1 MTFALSSVFILL
13 LCWTSY
19 ASAYKYGMVMSV
31 CTGTMYS
38 RAEKVGENPI
48 ACMKLFGTSP
58 QPGWLG
64 NLSLPVYTLARGSTG
79 NGNRES
85 SGGHVEQGLEQE
97 RHDQGPGG
105 VQLWSYGTD
114 GDRKGN

>member
-1 MTFALSSVFILL
+1 
-13 LCWTSY
+13 
-19 ASAYKYGMVMSV
+19 MVMSV